1 MRLYVQRP
9 WVQIHSNY
17 SSVGIMRAYLSGAR
31 IEVEIWAD
39 GHNEEGID
47 AWMENGMTAD
57 LTLEQ
62 AKKLHKMLGEAISK
76 AESVTI
82 TTENNE
88 KEMKEMENESKQ
100 ARENTEGSA

>member
-1 MRLYVQRP
+1 
-9 WVQIHSNY
+9 
-17 SSVGIMRAYLSGAR
+17 
-31 IEVEIWAD
+31 
-39 GHNEEGID
+39 
-47 AWMENGMTAD
+47 
-57 LTLEQ
+57 
-62 AKKLHKMLGEAISK
+62 MLGEAISK